1 MLNFSEAAQRNQ
13 QPIAEQ
19 LEHYLTAGSRVLEIG
34 SGSGQHALY
43 FNQRFGPLAW
53 QCSEMTF
60 GLQALR
66 ENLSGSGLAEPL
78 EVDVTENEWL
88 GLLDGV
94 DLVYSANT
102 LHIMSFVAVHCLFQ
116 ALAQL
121 IKPGGCFITY
131 GPFRYDGAYTSDS
144 NQAFDQ
150 WLQQRDPLSGIRDLA
165 ELKPLAAEA
174 GLVLENDIAMPAN
187 NQLLVW
193 RKAEAQVR

>member
-19 LEHYLTAGSRVLEIG
+19 LEHYITADSRVLEIG

-43 FNQRFGPLAW
+43 FNQRFGPIVW
-53 QCSEMTF
+53 QCSEMSF

-66 ENLSGSGLAEPL
+66 ENLSGSGLAEPF
-78 EVDVTENEWL
+78 EIDVTENEWL
-88 GLLDGV
+88 GQLDRV

-102 LHIMSFVAVHCLFQ
+102 LHIMSFVAVRCLFQ
-116 ALAQL
+116 ALEQL
-121 IKPGGCFITY
+121 IKPGGCFIVY

-150 WLQQRDPLSGIRDLA
+150 WLQQRDPLSGIRDLT

-187 NQLLVW
+187 NQLLIW
-193 RKAEAQVR
+193 RKAEA